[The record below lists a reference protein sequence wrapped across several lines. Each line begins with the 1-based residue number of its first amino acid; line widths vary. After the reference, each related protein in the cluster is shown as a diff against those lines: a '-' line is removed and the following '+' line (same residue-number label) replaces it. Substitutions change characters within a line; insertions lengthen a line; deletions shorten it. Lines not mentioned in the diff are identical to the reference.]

1 MNEKLFEIRQVL
13 LFIGNYPNHNEKEVE
28 QLIKELGF
36 SPSVNIYGQ
45 SALPTKNLYS
55 GYFGADADGGILE
68 IIKENLYEK
77 CRILGIGVLDFFLI
91 DSTDSPMFKSIWHD
105 GFY

>member
-1 MNEKLFEIRQVL
+1 MKEKLFEIRQVL
-13 LFIGNYPNHNEKEVE
+13 LFIGQYPSYNEKEVE

-45 SALPTKNLYS
+45 SAMKTKNLYS
-55 GYFGADADGGILE
+55 GYFEGGADGEALE
-68 IIKENLYEK
+68 MIKENLYEK
-77 CRILGIGVLDFFLI
+77 CRNLGIGVLDFFLI
-91 DSTDSPMFKSIWHD
+91 DSTDAPMFKSIWHD